1 MNESIPI
8 PRRVR
13 NLSGRQYGKLKVI
26 SYAGIIGGQYSW
38 LCLCECGQE
47 IVLAGEHIKRKRN
60 SKCICSSR
68 QDLRIP
74 EPWNPSH
81 GIAKHPLYNIWIG
94 MIDRCRN
101 PNNISYKRYGDR
113 GIQVCDR
120 WMNSIESFA
129 EDMGPRPS
137 AVHSIDRL
145 DNDGPYSPENCE
157 WRTSAEQNRNQ
168 CSNVWFEHEGRKMV
182 ISDWAKE
189 LGVERKTLIHRLKI
203 GVPVAIAFSAE
214 ARNLPGQRR
223 FEIVEIDGESLNVRD
238 WCERYGITTFL
249 YYRRIKQ
256 GWDSKRAILTPPRRV
271 RKLAKN
277 QYSEETS
284 S

>member
-1 MNESIPI
+1 
-8 PRRVR
+8 
-13 NLSGRQYGKLKVI
+13 
-26 SYAGIIGGQYSW
+26 
-38 LCLCECGQE
+38 
-47 IVLAGEHIKRKRN
+47 
-60 SKCICSSR
+60 
-68 QDLRIP
+68 
-74 EPWNPSH
+74 
-81 GIAKHPLYNIWIG
+81 
-94 MIDRCRN
+94 
-101 PNNISYKRYGDR
+101 
-113 GIQVCDR
+113 
-120 WMNSIESFA
+120 
-129 EDMGPRPS
+129 
-137 AVHSIDRL
+137 
-145 DNDGPYSPENCE
+145 
-157 WRTSAEQNRNQ
+157 
-168 CSNVWFEHEGRKMV
+168 MV